1 MKKILVLLI
10 VLVTTSSNTY
20 GQKKKLALKGTV
32 TYITSKNAY
41 VKFDNTQLIKVGDSL
56 YLGNSKTPCLLVKNK
71 SSKSV
76 VGIVINNCKIKKG
89 DFIIFKSLKKNK
101 SFDKKPIEK
110 SKTNIIKKEPKIKAY
125 KKQATIKNLEQI
137 SGRFSVTSYN
147 NFYKNRDNRQKII
160 SRFSMYANHINNSN
174 FSFETYLNYNK
185 DFNSTYKQSPFKV
198 YDLAGI
204 YNASKSLKIIIGR
217 KVNNNT
223 SSLGAIDGLQIEK
236 HFGNAYAGVI
246 AGFRPDLID
255 YSFNSNLLQYGA
267 YIGLKTN
274 SENLYSRTTLGA
286 IEQRNN
292 GKIDRRYAYFQ
303 HSSTI
308 NKSLNLFSSFE
319 LDLYNKVNGVTGS
332 NLRLTNFYASARYRF
347 NRYLNTTVSFDSR
360 KRIIYYETYQTE
372 VERLLSNDI
381 ARQGLRFR
389 INTRP
394 FKYFSTGVSY
404 SVRFQSDNQN
414 KSDNYSGYISL
425 YRIPNI
431 GGSISVNY
439 NRNTSNYLESNI
451 ISFRHSRMLFKN
463 KLSADFYYRLVDYN
477 YLTTNLKL
485 KQNYFGANLSL
496 NISRTLRFS
505 LYGEYLQSNLE
516 NNYRINVKLVKRFN
530 NKKKKRN
537 YVY

>member
-1 MKKILVLLI
+1 MKSNPFLLI
-10 VLVTTSSNTY
+10 FIIAICSKSF
-20 GQKKKLALKGTV
+20 GQNKNITLKGRV
-32 TYITSKNAY
+32 TFKTSKNVY
-41 VKFDNTQLIKVGDSL
+41 VKFENTKLINLGDSL
-56 YLGNSKTPCLLVKNK
+56 YFRNSKKPCLLVKNK
-71 SSKSV
+71 SSTSV

-101 SFDKKPIEK
+101 KFDKKPM
-110 SKTNIIKKEPKIKAY
+110 SKPNINVIVKKPEIKTY
-125 KKQATIKNLEQI
+125 KKQVAIKNLERI

-147 NFYKNRDNRQKII
+147 NIYKNRDNRQKII
-160 SRFSMYANHINNSN
+160 SRFSMYADHINNSN

-185 DFNSTYKQSPFKV
+185 DFNPTYKQSPFKV

-204 YNASKSLKIIIGR
+204 YDASKSLRITIGR
-217 KVNNNT
+217 KINNNT

-236 HFGNAYAGVI
+236 YFGNVFTGVI

-267 YIGLKTN
+267 YVGLKTN

-308 NKSLNLFSSFE
+308 YKSLNLFSSFE
-319 LDLYNKVNGVTGS
+319 LDLYNKVNGVKLS
-332 NLRLTNFYASARYRF
+332 NLRLTNFYVSARYRF

-360 KRIIYYETYQTE
+360 KHIIYYETFQSE

-381 ARQGLRFR
+381 ARQGLRIR

-404 SVRFQSDNQN
+404 SVRFQSNNQN
-414 KSDNYSGYISL
+414 KSDNYRGYISL
-425 YRIPNI
+425 YKIPNI
-431 GGSISVNY
+431 GGSISISY

-463 KLSADFYYRLVDYN
+463 KLSADFYYRLVGYN

-496 NISRTLRFS
+496 NISRSLRFS
-505 LYGEYLQSNLE
+505 LYGEYLQSSLE
-516 NNYRINVKLVKRFN
+516 NNYRINAKIVKRFN